1 MLGPIDLPHARLQL
15 SDIPYTYLYPSL
27 YLYTLAYTYIYI
39 YTYIKYTIPYIP
51 IPLYLHLD
59 PIPIPYCPSS
69 RLLAMAPSS
78 WWAAVSERA
87 RDVLLALV
95 PVAPTDPQ
103 LALSAIDVHP
113 MSWLVVGVMLCSSRD
128 SPEKAGKTSWKYI

>member
-1 MLGPIDLPHARLQL
+1 MI
-15 SDIPYTYLYPSL
+15 
-27 YLYTLAYTYIYI
+27 
-39 YTYIKYTIPYIP
+39 YTIPYIP
-51 IPLYLHLD
+51 IPLHLY

-69 RLLAMAPSS
+69 RPPAMATRS

-103 LALSAIDVHP
+103 LALAAIDVHP

-128 SPEKAGKTSWKYI
+128 SPEKAGETSLK